1 MKKRTVNTMIKKI
14 IAAIVGT
21 MYLLVFILRLVGGIV
36 AVFALILLLLW
47 LCF

>member
-1 MKKRTVNTMIKKI
+1 MKKRTVNTMFKNTMS
-14 IAAIVGT
+14 AIVGT
-21 MYLLVFILRLVGGIV
+21 MYLLLFILRLFGGIV

>member
-1 MKKRTVNTMIKKI
+1 MKKRTVNTMIKNI
-14 IAAIVGT
+14 ISVILGT
-21 MYLLVFILRLVGGIV
+21 MYLLMFILRLAGGIV

>member
-1 MKKRTVNTMIKKI
+1 MKKRTVNTMCKNITSV
-14 IAAIVGT
+14 IVGT
-21 MYLLVFILRLVGGIV
+21 MYLLLFILRLVGGIV